1 MAKYKD
7 RVAGGKVPYLPKY
20 SHNYHIDASMETK
33 MDNIADLAV
42 LGIKLVNPTIG
53 EKLDDIKDTFD
64 MIMPKNPI
72 NKSIGE
78 QKADL
83 KAFDRIVFNSIVP
96 TKSKLNSALN
106 NANKPS
112 NQPTVSSNQPN
123 NNFMNQ
129 TLSNVNNIPTP
140 KPMPIGSGQSNT
152 KTDSGVFST
161 TPNGPVNTSTTTLNS
176 NSTISSFQNRGLNN
190 IIGILSNPPLI
201 DIKPKNR

>member
-42 LGIKLVNPTIG
+42 LGVKLVNPTIG

-64 MIMPKNPI
+64 MIAPKNPI
-72 NKSIGE
+72 NGGGE
-78 QKADL
+78 NL
-83 KAFDRIVFNSIVP
+83 KVFDRMVFNSIVP

-106 NANKPS
+106 NANKLR
-112 NQPTVSSNQPN
+112 SNQPN

-140 KPMPIGSGQSNT
+140 PVGSGQSNT

-161 TPNGPVNTSTTTLNS
+161 TPNGPVNTSTTTLKS

-190 IIGILSNPPLI
+190 IIGILNNPPLMNS
-201 DIKPKNR
+201 KPRNR